1 MVDLTLLYFI
11 LGIIKSAF
19 ILGAWGGFSSLGI
32 LTGKLIGGVFI
43 DALGSFRV
51 LKVSLSLMIL
61 ELLIIAYLVHLY
73 LIGFHILIL
82 SLLILLGSIGGFLA
96 SIYDLSLTTFIG
108 VIHERSV
115 SVRIYSML
123 NAIRMLLAIMIPITW
138 IILSQNLSPSDII
151 VISSLLIITGTLLST
166 TISFKDSRP
175 FKVKINIID
184 SLANY
189 TDIAFKIVNNNILK
203 HLLIVYVF
211 VGGILSAFMNMISLI
226 IAFKA
231 LGEIGLGFINSLLAV
246 ISALLFIAFSIL
258 KLSLRRIITILYL
271 ISLLTVSLIL
281 SLTLLN
287 YAPLVF
293 IAAATVN
300 IYLTLATYHLANI
313 TYTITDKDIMGK
325 FFAFYQ
331 SSLTI
336 SAILLRIVS
345 GVLVDII
352 GIKTTIAII
361 TIPILPFILFM
372 RLSLKKLYL

>member
-11 LGIIKSAF
+11 LGIINRAF
-19 ILGAWGGFSSLGI
+19 ILGVWGGFSSLGI
-32 LTGKLIGGVFI
+32 LTGKLIGGVFV

-61 ELLIIAYLVHLY
+61 ELFIIAYLIHLY
-73 LIGFHILIL
+73 FIVFHILIL

-96 SIYDLSLTTFIG
+96 SLYDLSLTTFIG
-108 VIHERSV
+108 VVHERSV
-115 SVRIYSML
+115 GIRIYSML
-123 NAIRMLLAIMIPITW
+123 NAIRMFLAIIIPLMWIT
-138 IILSQNLSPSDII
+138 LSQNLSPSYII
-151 VISSLLIITGTLLST
+151 VISSLLVITGVLLSA
-166 TISFKDSRP
+166 TISFKDSKP

-184 SLANY
+184 GLANY
-189 TDIAFKIVNNNILK
+189 MDIAFKIINNSILK

-211 VGGILSAFMNMISLI
+211 VGGMLSVFMNMISLI

-231 LGEIGLGFINSLLAV
+231 LGEVGLGFINSLLAV
-246 ISALLFIAFSIL
+246 ISALLFITFSVL
-258 KLSLRRIITILYL
+258 KLSSRRIITILYP
-271 ISLLTVSLIL
+271 ISLLTVGLIL

-300 IYLTLATYHLANI
+300 VYLTLATYHLANI
-313 TYTITDKDIMGK
+313 IYTITDKDTMGK

-336 SAILLRIVS
+336 STILLRIAS

-352 GIKTTIAII
+352 GIKITITII
-361 TIPILPFILFM
+361 TISILPFILFM